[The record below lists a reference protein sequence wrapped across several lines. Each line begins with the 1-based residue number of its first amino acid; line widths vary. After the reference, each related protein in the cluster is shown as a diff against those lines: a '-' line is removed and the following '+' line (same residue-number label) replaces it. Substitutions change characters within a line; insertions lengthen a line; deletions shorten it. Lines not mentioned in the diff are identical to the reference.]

1 MYEEG
6 YLIASIGRLIER
18 VNAVGDEV
26 GRLVEGLMRRGMRER
41 ARAVEAAMAEVVGM
55 CAACVGEVFLA
66 EGNTAGE
73 EGEGQRPSGGDGV
86 VWDSLEGVG
95 TVRTAPVVKEFA
107 RLSLLGS

>member
-1 MYEEG
+1 MYEEE

-41 ARAVEAAMAEVVGM
+41 ARAVEAAMAELVGM

-66 EGNTAGE
+66 EGNAAGA